1 MRKINFISTFISS
14 IKMKRIKSFQLFEA
28 LDNQDDVYQIT
39 TTVKEMLLEL
49 DFLDIERRVDIVK
62 NHSKLQI
69 DKSPEI
75 IVINLWKKAIKK
87 EDYGFRASYHWDDI
101 KDVIL
106 PVIDYLEAEGFTWQM
121 DNGTLA
127 YNGVPIVST
136 SGSQQFDTVRS
147 KVEMW
152 FIR

>member
-1 MRKINFISTFISS
+1 
-14 IKMKRIKSFQLFEA
+14 MKRIKSFQMFET
-28 LDNQDDVYQIT
+28 LDGQNDVNEIA

-49 DFLDIERRVDIVK
+49 DFLDIEKRVDIG
-62 NHSKLQI
+62 S
-69 DKSPEI
+69 SRTPEI

-87 EDYGFRASYHWDDI
+87 EDYGFRASYTWNDV
-101 KDVIL
+101 KDVIV
-106 PVIDYLEAEGFTWQM
+106 PVIDYLSSEKFIWQL

-136 SGSQQFDTVRS
+136 SGSQQFDTVKS

-152 FIR
+152 FIRDPLKQL

>member
-69 DKSPEI
+69 EQSPEI

>member
-69 DKSPEI
+69 EQSPEI

-87 EDYGFRASYHWDDI
+87 EDYGFRASYTWDDV